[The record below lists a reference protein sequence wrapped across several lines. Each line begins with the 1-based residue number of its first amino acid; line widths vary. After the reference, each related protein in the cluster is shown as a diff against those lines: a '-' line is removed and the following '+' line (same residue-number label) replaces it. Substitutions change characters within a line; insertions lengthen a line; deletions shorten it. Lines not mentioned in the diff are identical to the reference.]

1 MSKTSE
7 NTQVLSVFAQ
17 IMQGLGFVVIIIGAV
32 ILIVTLIQE
41 FAHLGGADEAEK
53 SFELMAIVGSA
64 STMFYGLMLAAFGQV
79 LACIRS
85 ITIDVSKMAN
95 SD

>member
-17 IMQGLGFVVIIIGAV
+17 IMQALGFVIIIIGAV
-32 ILIVTLIQE
+32 ILIVTLIDE
-41 FAHLGGADEAEK
+41 FANLGGADEETKA
-53 SFELMAIVGSA
+53 FEWMSIIA
-64 STMFYGLMLAAFGQV
+64 SGATLFYGMMLAAIGQV

-85 ITIDVSKMAN
+85 IAIDVNKMAN